1 MLSTDDHQKERATA
15 PCGPGILFLVVGPSG
30 AGKDTLIAEIHRT
43 LRNNSGFVFP
53 QRTITRAA
61 DAGGENHHAVS
72 EQAFA
77 AAEEAGAFALS
88 WRAHTLAYGIPAD
101 ILQDLAEGQHV
112 IVNASRSIV
121 AQAIARFPFVRV
133 LHVTAPESVLRER
146 LAYRN
151 RESASQQGARAARA
165 AAITESADVVM
176 IINDG
181 SVVAGGQR
189 LLAAV
194 QEAVNA
200 AR

>member
-1 MLSTDDHQKERATA
+1 MLSIDDRVEEQAT
-15 PCGPGILFLVVGPSG
+15 CTPGILFLVVGPSG
-30 AGKDTLIAEIHRT
+30 AGKDTLIAEVHRT
-43 LRNNSGFVFP
+43 LRDDPDFVFP

-61 DAGGENHHAVS
+61 DAGGEDHCAVS

-77 AAEEAGAFALS
+77 VAEAAGAFALS
-88 WRAHTLAYGIPAD
+88 WRAHTLAYGIPTQ
-101 ILQDLAEGQHV
+101 IRQDLAAGRHV

-121 AQAIARFPFVRV
+121 TQAIEHFPFVRV

-151 RESASQQGARAARA
+151 RETASEQGARAKRT
-165 AAITESADVVM
+165 AAIAGAADVVM
-176 IINDG
+176 IVNDG
-181 SVVAGGQR
+181 SVAAGGRR
-189 LLAAV
+189 LLNAV